1 MSKTIYDAENNILKI
16 VKDEVPQNSEQ
27 NLNSLNSNNE
37 TPAQSQKRSLRGFIV
52 TVVNNEE
59 ELKEIQAGNH
69 SKLQLSPVLAS
80 NEDEAAQITQEH
92 GKIPLN
98 VANYEFLKIQTTLIE
113 ELANKENVE
122 LIQLNLFNVSMDN

>member
-16 VKDEVPQNSEQ
+16 VKEEVNQNSD
-27 NLNSLNSNNE
+27 SLNSTNE
-37 TPAQSQKRSLRGFIV
+37 TQVQNQKRSLRGFIV

-80 NEDEAAQITQEH
+80 NEDEAAQITQDH

>member
-1 MSKTIYDAENNILKI
+1 MSKTIYDAENNVLKI
-16 VKDEVPQNSEQ
+16 VKDEVNQNSE
-27 NLNSLNSNNE
+27 LLNSNSE
-37 TPAQSQKRSLRGFIV
+37 TQVQAQKRSLRGFIV